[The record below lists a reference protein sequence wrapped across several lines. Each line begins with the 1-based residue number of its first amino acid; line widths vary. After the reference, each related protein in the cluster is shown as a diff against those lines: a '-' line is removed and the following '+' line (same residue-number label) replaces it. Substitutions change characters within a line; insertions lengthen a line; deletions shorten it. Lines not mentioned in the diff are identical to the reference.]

1 VWLAYL
7 HRGVEDL
14 AANLGEALLSECQAR
29 LDQPDVGALVQR
41 VLHDLLVLLD
51 SDGTRRVND
60 VAAGLAVVV
69 DRVDGGEEQLLLQVR
84 QLHEIGLGL
93 VGLDAGVLCNDTGT
107 RAGRVEQDAVETT
120 HDLGELECR
129 VVADDGVAHAQT
141 VDVTDQTLGTLLAG
155 IVGEDASSVLHQGS
169 QMRCLT
175 TGRSGHIEHALV
187 LLGRKG
193 HDGEERGRSLQNV
206 VTSEVLGSGTK
217 RHLGVEDL
225 QANLGP
231 LADGLE
237 LNTTVDER
245 LRELATMCAEGVG
258 ADDNGAGRLVGL
270 EESKGLAGRE
280 QTKELVCEELGVAVV
295 GADVL
300 QQLGAV
306 LGPAATR
313 LGQVL
318 EVVEHADGVVE
329 SCAQQLDVLC
339 DQVRDLAAL
348 LILLVVQHPRPVL
361 GRDVGLQVGFFQF
374 GGGLGVFDGALHIQL
389 PRQTC
394 DVGCRQLLLCVLVLV
409 VRPHGLLA
417 GILFVRVE
425 VVGVDLA
432 VIFRGTAE
440 RIESGNI
447 DVGHLVVG
455 EVFIVRLGR
464 RRRSLL
470 RGLRRGL
477 RSLDRLCS
485 ALLRS
490 AICGSTLLRHRL
502 SLCLRLSLSLNIC
515 PPPLL
520 LHDHGRF
527 VILPL
532 AGDERFVKLPRHGLL
547 LLVVHATHI
556 CGLYI

>member
-1 VWLAYL
+1 M
-7 HRGVEDL
+7 EDL
-14 AANLGEALLSECQAR
+14 AADLGEALLSERQAR

-41 VLHDLLVLLD
+41 VLHDLLVLLYGH
-51 SDGTRRVND
+51 GTRRVHN

-69 DRVDGGEEQLLLQVR
+69 DRVDGREEQLLLQVR

-93 VGLDAGVLCNDTGT
+93 VGLDAGVLCNNTGS
-107 RAGRVEQDAVETT
+107 RAGRVKQDAVETT
-120 HDLGELECR
+120 HDLGELERR

-141 VDVTDQTLGTLLAG
+141 VDVTDQTLGTLLAS

-175 TGRSGHIEHALV
+175 TGRSGHIQHALV
-187 LLGRKG
+187 LLGRKSHNG
-193 HDGEERGRSLQNV
+193 KERGRSLQNV
-206 VTSEVLGSGTK
+206 VASEVLGGGTE

-225 QANLGP
+225 QTNLGP

-245 LRELATMCAEGVG
+245 LCELAAMCAEGVG
-258 ADDNGAGRLVGL
+258 ADDNGAGCLVGL

-280 QTKELVCEELGVAVV
+280 QTEKLVCEELGVAVV
-295 GADVL
+295 RADVL

-348 LILLVVQHPRPVL
+348 LVLLVVQHPRPVL
-361 GRDVGLQVGFFQF
+361 GRDVGLQVGLLEF
-374 GGGLGVFDGALHIQL
+374 GGGLGVFDGALHVQL
-389 PRQTC
+389 PRQTL
-394 DVGCRQLLLCVLVLV
+394 DVGCRQLLLCILVFV

-417 GILFVRVE
+417 GVLFVRVE

-440 RIESGNI
+440 RIESGDI
-447 DVGHLVVG
+447 DIGHLIVG
-455 EVFIVRLGR
+455 EVFLVRLWR

-470 RGLRRGL
+470 RGLR
-477 RSLDRLCS
+477 SLDRLCS
-485 ALLRS
+485 TLLSSTLLSS
-490 AICGSTLLRHRL
+490 AVCDSTLLRHRL
-502 SLCLRLSLSLNIC
+502 SLCLRLSLSLHIC
-515 PPPLL
+515 SPPLL

-547 LLVVHATHI
+547 LLIVHATHI
-556 CGLYI
+556 CGLCI